1 MELFDL
7 YTEDRIPTGKTI
19 ERGEKL
25 PQGLYHLVIHVCIFN
40 SQGEMLIQQRQPFK
54 KGWSNMWDITVGG
67 SAVAGDTSRS
77 AAERE
82 VFEEIGLKLSLEG
95 VRPLLTIHF
104 DDGFDDVYA
113 IEQDVDISTLKLQY
127 EEVQA
132 VKWATL
138 DEVLQMIDNGVFIPY
153 HKEYIRQ
160 LFSIKNHRG
169 FIWSRGTK

>member
-160 LFSIKNHRG
+160 LFSIKNHRC